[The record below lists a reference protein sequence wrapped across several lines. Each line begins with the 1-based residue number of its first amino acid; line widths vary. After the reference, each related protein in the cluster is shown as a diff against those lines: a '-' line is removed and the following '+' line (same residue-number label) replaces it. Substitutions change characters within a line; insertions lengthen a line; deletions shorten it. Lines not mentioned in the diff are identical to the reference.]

1 MTDALKLA
9 LDRFDVPPL
18 SEGLADRIAAAVGT
32 PTRAPV
38 APSRRDRRGMWRRG
52 RQVVL
57 GTLAVGLLSAGAV
70 ASGFLSRVGIEV
82 PVLTAMLAPKL
93 KPVAKPA
100 HLTPKLPV
108 TRSAVAVPPEAT
120 TDSAPAGIAR
130 PLFPEERMALREERR
145 ERRQVFAAEHP
156 VAAAVIRERVREQL
170 QRRALARRQAMLTPG
185 VDAALPGAGHL
196 GLADRAALARAARR
210 DRVLAEKMID
220 RRIQARE
227 ARIARRQGAGDGAP
241 VGGSVAILSETPTD
255 PRPPLTDEATQRPFA
270 NGLPQRIQ
278 QITPEERAARRARF
292 RQMAPGER
300 TQLRERL
307 QQRRALRVGRAR
319 LNPAQN

>member
-1 MTDALKLA
+1 MTDPLKLA

-220 RRIQARE
+220 RRIHARE
-227 ARIARRQGAGDGAP
+227 ARIAERKGADGAP
-241 VGGSVAILSETPTD
+241 IGGPIVMPSATPTD
-255 PRPPLTDEATQRPFA
+255 PRPLLTGEATQRPFA

-292 RQMAPGER
+292 QQMAPGER

-307 QQRRALRVGRAR
+307 QQRRALRAGRAR